1 MSRQMLRTDKLRS
14 AGYDATA
21 SRLEIEFNNGDLLVY
36 KGVPQEVARRFLAAP
51 NPQTFWEDRIA
62 EEYPSERASG
72 TRNDAARASLDAL
85 FASPVTSPTTKTRKR
100 KET

>member
-14 AGYDATA
+14 AAYDAAA

-62 EEYPSERASG
+62 EEYPCERASG
-72 TRNDAARASLDAL
+72 ARNEQARASLDAL
-85 FASPVTSPTTKTRKR
+85 FASPSPAPSTKTTKR